1 MLQLGENVVPSI
13 LAQEESDEETQ
24 ASWWE
29 QKQHQINE
37 AIKESKDETQFCVH
51 GSIKRFSKSSLGLFD
66 NQSKF
71 RYVIV
76 WIVTSKHFDNLIIF
90 LIGFNS
96 ILLGAK
102 DYIDTENKT
111 AINQWIIKMEPLFTY
126 SFTTEFILKAIAQG
140 FFLGRNAYLTNPWNW
155 LDITC
160 VIASFLEEI
169 PEMSNMQGLKTFR
182 LFRPLKSLTTMPS
195 MRLLIRTLFDSV
207 TSLGSVMAL
216 ALFFFMIFAILGVSI
231 WDGAIYYRCYT
242 TEWPVDGV
250 WELVPGKENE

>member
-1 MLQLGENVVPSI
+1 
-13 LAQEESDEETQ
+13 
-24 ASWWE
+24 
-29 QKQHQINE
+29 
-37 AIKESKDETQFCVH
+37 
-51 GSIKRFSKSSLGLFD
+51 
-66 NQSKF
+66 
-71 RYVIV
+71 
-76 WIVTSKHFDNLIIF
+76 VTSKHFDNLIIF

-111 AINQWIIKMEPLFTY
+111 EINQWIIKMEPLFTY
-126 SFTTEFILKAIAQG
+126 SFTIEFILKATAQG

-231 WDGAIYYRCYT
+231 WDGSVYYRCYT
-242 TEWPVDGV
+242 TPWPVDGK
-250 WELVPGKENE
+250 WDLVPGTENEHICSAGIRDCKVGYCNSRYVAYDARPDHYGLPDDEKLLKQDSDMYALNYGLTNFDNIIYALITIF